1 MNTPGTGT
9 ENVAARHYGFLLFL
23 TLLNVMNIVD
33 RQLLA
38 SFAAIIVPDL
48 GLSNFQF
55 GLLTGFAFI
64 TFYSVMGLFA
74 GALADMVHRP
84 RLLAGALTLWSALT
98 AASGLARG
106 FVSLL
111 IPRMFIGVGE
121 SVMTPSAISMLSD
134 RFPASRMGFASG
146 FYYMG
151 VPIGVSASLLIVG
164 YLDPLIGW
172 RGCFFLLGGIGLP
185 LAALLLL
192 VRETP
197 RRRHAAQ
204 PEGAGESRES
214 GESGESGAP
223 GQPGESG
230 QLGAPAPPATQS
242 PAPPAA
248 PRQSFREIA
257 GSLLAAF
264 ATSRVLVV
272 TILGGMVFHFV
283 LGATAFDQLWLVN
296 ERGFDKHE
304 ITRLAGW
311 IGGGAGVLGNL
322 FGGFAGDWWQRRMN
336 SGRPMFLFWLGLVF
350 FPIGLVYRLASP
362 DSPWFWV
369 GLGAGFFQLGCFYGP
384 TFATVQELAPQQIRA
399 TVVAFYLLALNF
411 FGLGIGITGGGI
423 MADMLTARGAAEP
436 YTITLV
442 SFTLVS
448 ALSIPCYWYA
458 GRHFFADR
466 KRLYASLGEA

>member
-1 MNTPGTGT
+1 MNTPQT
-9 ENVAARHYGFLLFL
+9 ESVAARHYGFLLFL

-197 RRRHAAQ
+197 RRRRAAEPSPPAQ
-204 PEGAGESRES
+204 PE
-214 GESGESGAP
+214 
-223 GQPGESG
+223 
-230 QLGAPAPPATQS
+230 
-242 PAPPAA
+242 A

-257 GSLLAAF
+257 GALLAVL

-272 TILGGMVFHFV
+272 TIIGGMVFHFV

-304 ITRLAGW
+304 ITRMAGW
-311 IGGGAGVLGNL
+311 IGGAAGVLGNL
-322 FGGFAGDWWQRRMN
+322 FGGFAGDWWQRRTN

-384 TFATVQELAPQQIRA
+384 TFATVQELVPQQIRA

-423 MADMLTARGAAEP
+423 MADVLTARGVAEP
-436 YTITLV
+436 YTVTLV
-442 SFTLVS
+442 CFTLVS

-458 GRHFFADR
+458 GRHFFSDR

>member
-1 MNTPGTGT
+1 MNAPET
-9 ENVAARHYGFLLFL
+9 EGVAARHYGFLLFL

-74 GALADMVHRP
+74 GALADIVHRP
-84 RLLAGALTLWSALT
+84 RLLAGALTLWSVLT

-164 YLDPLIGW
+164 YLDPIIGW

-192 VRETP
+192 ARETP
-197 RRRHAAQ
+197 RRSRAPEAAQ
-204 PEGAGESRES
+204 QS
-214 GESGESGAP
+214 
-223 GQPGESG
+223 
-230 QLGAPAPPATQS
+230 APAQPSAVS
-242 PAPPAA
+242 ESAA

-257 GSLLAAF
+257 RTLFAALAGSR
-264 ATSRVLVV
+264 TLVV
-272 TILGGMVFHFV
+272 TIIGGMVFHFV

-296 ERGFDKHE
+296 ERNFDKHE

-322 FGGFAGDWWQRRMN
+322 CGGFAGDWWQRRMS

-362 DSPWFWV
+362 DSPWFWI

-384 TFATVQELAPQQIRA
+384 TFATVQELVPQQIRA

-423 MADMLTARGAAEP
+423 MADMLTARGVAQP
-436 YTITLV
+436 YTVTLV
-442 SFTLVS
+442 CFTLVS

-466 KRLYASLGEA
+466 KRLYASLGGAA